1 MRSRVASKQ
10 PEQPQKWRRSSTST
24 ESSGS
29 GLTHVDNAGG
39 GENEEVPKFEKN
51 TAVQKEL

>member
-1 MRSRVASKQ
+1 
-10 PEQPQKWRRSSTST
+10 
-24 ESSGS
+24 
-29 GLTHVDNAGG
+29 VDNAGG